1 MKLSALLWMA
11 SVLPSHLADQTCLAT
26 TVYLE
31 ARSEPTIGQ
40 YAVAEVA
47 LRRRD
52 RGMGGSNVCEVVSAP
67 RQFAITTTPKDF
79 EVTDL
84 VAWTK
89 AWKIAG
95 DSINNWSLPKGE
107 RLVYVPQ
114 ADHFATVAVAP
125 AWSSKRVV
133 RKIGEHAFY
142 AVN

>member
-11 SVLPSHLADQTCLAT
+11 SVLPSHLSDQTCLAT

-52 RGMGGSNVCEVVSAP
+52 RGMGGNNVCEVVSAP

-125 AWSSKRVV
+125 AWPSKRVV
-133 RKIGEHAFY
+133 RKIGDHAFY

>member
-1 MKLSALLWMA
+1 MKLAALLWMA
-11 SVLPSHLADQTCLAT
+11 SVLPSHLADQICLAT
-26 TVYLE
+26 RVYLE
-31 ARSEPTIGQ
+31 NFSEPTIGQ

-52 RGMGGSNVCEVVSAP
+52 RGMGGDDVCEVVKAP

-79 EVTDL
+79 EITDL

-95 DSINNWSLPKGE
+95 DSMNNWSLPKSE

-125 AWSSKRVV
+125 SWSASRVV
-133 RKIGEHAFY
+133 RKIGDHAFY

>member
-1 MKLSALLWMA
+1 MKLAALLWMA
-11 SVLPSHLADQTCLAT
+11 SVLPRPPPAQTCLPT

-31 ARSEPTIGQ
+31 ARREPTIGQ

-52 RGMGGSNVCEVVSAP
+52 RGLGGDKVCAVVSAP
-67 RQFAITTTPKDF
+67 RQFAITNTPKDF

-95 DSINNWSLPKGE
+95 DSMNNWSLPKSE

-114 ADHFATVAVAP
+114 ADHF
-125 AWSSKRVV
+125 
-133 RKIGEHAFY
+133 
-142 AVN
+142 